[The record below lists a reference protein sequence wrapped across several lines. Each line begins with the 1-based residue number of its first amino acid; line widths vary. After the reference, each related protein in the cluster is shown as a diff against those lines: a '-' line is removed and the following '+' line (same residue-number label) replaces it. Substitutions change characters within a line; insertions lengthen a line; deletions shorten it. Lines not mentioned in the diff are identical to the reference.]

1 MFGSDIMDYKI
12 HNKSDKPDNI
22 VKEQNKI
29 IDKAIEIQNALP
41 YYLRDFFT
49 YLKGSVAVS
58 TRKAYLSD
66 ILFFCEY
73 LVNET
78 DLTDAK
84 ITKDIKIETF
94 DQLKARDINYFIGEY
109 CTRYFVETKNSKYVM
124 KNNNRTLSRKRS
136 SLNILFKFLYRNEQ
150 ISTNI
155 TDGFN
160 PIRMP
165 KVQPDAIKKLE
176 IDEVAKML
184 DAVEKGLGL
193 SEKQKQY
200 WRKTKHRDKAIIM
213 LFVTYGLRLTELQQ
227 LNVDSFSFKR
237 GTFKIYRKR
246 DKVVDMPINNS
257 VEKSVKLYL
266 NKERDPNTSDE
277 ALFISLQGQRM
288 SKRAIRKLIKKYTAI
303 GMETSYDNGYS
314 PHKLRATAAT
324 SLLEHGFSIYDV
336 KSLLDHDN
344 VTTTQ
349 LYASHRK
356 NAKRNIIKNFELD
369 DEY

>member
-1 MFGSDIMDYKI
+1 MDYKV
-12 HNKSDKPDNI
+12 HNKTDIPDNI
-22 VKEQNKI
+22 IENQNKI
-29 IDKAIEIQNALP
+29 IDKAIEIQHALP
-41 YYLRDFFT
+41 FFMRDFFI
-49 YLKGSVAVS
+49 YLKSSVAIS
-58 TRKAYLSD
+58 SRQAYLTD

-78 DLTDAK
+78 DLTDVK
-84 ITKDIKIETF
+84 ETKKIKIDTF
-94 DQLKARDINYFIGEY
+94 NNMKARDINYFLGEY
-109 CTRYFVETKNSKYVM
+109 CTRYFVETKTSKYIM

-136 SLNILFKFLYRNEQ
+136 SLTVLIKFLYRNEQ
-150 ISTNI
+150 IENNI
-155 TDGFN
+155 SENG
-160 PIRMP
+160 
-165 KVQPDAIKKLE
+165 E
-176 IDEVAKML
+176 
-184 DAVEKGLGL
+184 GL

-200 WRKTKHRDKAIIM
+200 WKKTKHRDKAIIM
-213 LFVTYGLRLTELQQ
+213 LFVTYGLRLSELQQ

-246 DKVVDMPINNS
+246 DKIVDMPINKS
-257 VEKSVKLYL
+257 VEKSIKTYL
-266 NKERDPNTSDE
+266 NMERNMNTTE
-277 ALFISLQGQRM
+277 IALFLSLQNQRM
-288 SKRAIRKLIKKYTAI
+288 STRAIRKLIKKYTAI
-303 GMETSYDNGYS
+303 GMETSYENGYS